1 MKRKISLFLILAL
14 VFSLALVGCAP
25 KQEAKQNE
33 EKKEEPTPHK
43 VFLNIATGG
52 TAGTYFPLGGG
63 MAEIW
68 NKNIP
73 GMNATAESTG
83 ASVANVNMLRDGK
96 VEVVF
101 VQNDIA
107 YYAANGTEIFEGT
120 NNSGKYP
127 GLKGLCTL
135 YPETVQIIT
144 FANKGID
151 TIADLKGKKIAVGA
165 AGSGTEANARQILEA
180 AGLTYNDIKP
190 QYLSFA
196 EAAQN
201 LKDGNIDA
209 AFITAGHPTAAVQD
223 IAAQNNV
230 KVVSVPTDLADKLIE
245 KYPFYT
251 KITIPAG
258 TYTKFD
264 EDAETVAVMAMLA
277 VDEKLDTELAYNL
290 LKTMYNNTD
299 RLKASHANGAMIS
312 KEGGKD
318 GMSLDLHPGAE
329 KFFNE

>member
-1 MKRKISLFLILAL
+1 LKKKISLILVL
-14 VFSLALVGCAP
+14 VLVLGIMLVGCAP
-25 KQEAKQNE
+25 KEEPKQE
-33 EKKEEPTPHK
+33 EKKEAAAEK
-43 VFLNIATGG
+43 IFLNIATGG
-52 TAGTYFPLGGG
+52 TAGTYFPLGGA

-83 ASVANVNMLRDGK
+83 ASVANINMLRDGK
-96 VEVVF
+96 VEVIF
-101 VQNDIA
+101 VQNDVA

-120 NNSGKYP
+120 NNGGKYA
-127 GLKGLCTL
+127 GLRGLNTL

-151 TIADLKGKKIAVGA
+151 TITDLKGKKVAVGA

-180 AGLTYNDIKP
+180 AGLTYDDITE

-223 IAAQNNV
+223 IAAQNEV
-230 KVVSVPTDLADKLIE
+230 KVVSIPSDLADKLIE

-264 EDAETVAVMAMLA
+264 ADAETVAVMAMLA

-290 LKTMYNNTD
+290 LKTMYANTD
-299 RLKASHANGAMIS
+299 RLKASHANGALIK
-312 KEGGKD
+312 KETGKN

>member
-14 VFSLALVGCAP
+14 VISLALVGCAP
-25 KQEAKQNE
+25 KQEAKQE
-33 EKKEEPTPHK
+33 EKKEEPAPQK
-43 VFLNIATGG
+43 VFINIATGG

-63 MAEIW
+63 MVEIW

-73 GMNATAESTG
+73 GINATAESTG

-96 VEVVF
+96 VEIIF

-107 YYAANGTEIFEGT
+107 YYAANGVEIFEGT
-120 NNSGKYP
+120 NNSGKYA

-144 FANKGID
+144 LANKGID
-151 TIADLKGKKIAVGA
+151 TITDLKGKKVAVGA

-180 AGLTYNDIKP
+180 AGLTYEDITE

-223 IAAQNNV
+223 IAAQNDI
-230 KVVSVPTDLADKLIE
+230 KVVSIPTDLADNLIK

-258 TYTKFD
+258 TYNKVD
-264 EDAETVAVMAMLA
+264 SDAESVAVMAMLA
-277 VDEKLDTELAYNL
+277 VDEKLDADLAYNL
-290 LKTMYNNTD
+290 LKTMYGNTD
-299 RLKASHANGAMIS
+299 RLKASHANGAMIT
-312 KEGGKD
+312 KENGKA
-318 GMSLDLHPGAE
+318 GMSLDLHSGAE